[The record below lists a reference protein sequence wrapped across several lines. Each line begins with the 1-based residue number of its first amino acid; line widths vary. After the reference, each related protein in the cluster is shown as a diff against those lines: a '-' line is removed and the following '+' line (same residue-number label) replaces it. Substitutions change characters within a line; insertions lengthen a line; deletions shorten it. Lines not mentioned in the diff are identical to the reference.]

1 MADIFGTRFEISLW
15 PSDTDDFSRTQMNTS
30 HTRIE
35 DLGAIFRQGPL
46 GSRGLATR
54 WTKSFFYDETNDVLY
69 FSDGTA
75 WNKLTDFGSAGSIT
89 KVDPE
94 VAKAAGSADQAAR
107 IDHQHDTQPWGTAPV
122 AVGTSATGGSV
133 DEFARIDHR
142 HILGTDSVIAGTIA
156 DGAINSPLLFTSEV
170 VETAALDSEA
180 VTREKISIDQR
191 IPVGA
196 IMPYVGAT
204 APTGWLLCDGNPHAK
219 ASYPALWAVLS
230 TQNYGSS
237 GDNFNTPDLL
247 DRMPRGAAT
256 AITTLGSKVGTDTV
270 TIAAA
275 NLPAHKHSVGT
286 LGVNTHDSHVHLL
299 NGVNAEASSNSNA
312 DHYHGVSAVGGS
324 LNNGTVAR
332 FFGTQFLIFG
342 GGDDPYQL
350 MPPGWGG
357 RPNNA
362 GVYESGATLVD
373 TAITVNA
380 HNTGNASAGIAHGHS
395 LSGSTAGVT
404 APALTH
410 TMTPGG
416 LTGDPSTATGTLLSV
431 IPKTQTVN
439 YIIKT

>member
-35 DLGAIFRQGPL
+35 DLGAIFRQGAI
-46 GSRGLATR
+46 GTRGTATR

-170 VETAALDSEA
+170 VETAALDAEA

-204 APTGWLLCDGNPHAK
+204 APTGWLMCDGLPRAK

-230 TQNYGSS
+230 TQNYGS
-237 GDNFNTPDLL
+237 DANNFNTPDLL
-247 DRMPRGAAT
+247 DRIPRGAAT

-270 TIAAA
+270 TIGAP

-286 LGVNTHDSHVHLL
+286 LDVDDHPSHVHLL
-299 NGVNAEASSNSNA
+299 NGVGAQATSNSDA
-312 DHYHGVSAVGGS
+312 DHFHAVSAVGGRVDD
-324 LNNGTVAR
+324 GTVVR
-332 FFGTQFLIFG
+332 FLGTEFLIFG
-342 GGDDPYQL
+342 GGNDEYQL
-350 MPPGWGG
+350 FPTPWSG
-357 RPNNA
+357 RPQNA
-362 GVYESGATLVD
+362 GVFRSGAGLANTS
-373 TAITVNA
+373 ITVNA
-380 HNTGNASAGIAHGHS
+380 HNTQGASTGITHGHS

-410 TMTPGG
+410 TMTAGG
-416 LTGDPSTATGTLLSV
+416 LTGDPSTQTGVALSV